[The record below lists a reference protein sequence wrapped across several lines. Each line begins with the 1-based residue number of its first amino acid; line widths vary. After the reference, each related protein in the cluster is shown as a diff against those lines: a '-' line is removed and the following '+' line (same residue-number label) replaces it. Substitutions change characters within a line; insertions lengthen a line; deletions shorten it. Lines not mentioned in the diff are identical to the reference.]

1 MPRAASKE
9 IEPVEMTAMGTMASL
24 LPSRMIEPF
33 PNCFSIWARARSI
46 ALVFSSTM
54 FSPMWHTN
62 RKVNIR
68 PHLSVLIEDPC
79 RLPRLYMAMAGE
91 EKGKICVK
99 SISPDIDGP
108 GEDTLPRRCTA
119 EGGCAPRYSYH

>member
-54 FSPMWHTN
+54 FFSHVAQDPEGKMF
-62 RKVNIR
+62 R
-68 PHLSVLIEDPC
+68 PHLSVLIEDFLADC
-79 RLPRLYMAMAGE
+79 RDYTWQWQAKKR
-91 EKGKICVK
+91 GKFV
-99 SISPDIDGP
+99 
-108 GEDTLPRRCTA
+108 
-119 EGGCAPRYSYH
+119 